1 MTFSIVARSTDGES
15 WGVAVASKFLAV
27 GAVVPAAV
35 AQVGAIAT
43 QADANVAYKGLAL
56 SHLDDGATAS
66 VALQRLLEEDDGRDE
81 RQVGIVDAEG
91 GSATHTGHACLDW
104 AGGVIGDGYAIQGNI
119 LAGEF
124 VVAAMQDAFEASDGD
139 EPLAR
144 RLLAALSAGDDAG
157 GDRRGRQSAALLVVR
172 DGAGYGGGD
181 DIAADLRVDD
191 HPDPVTELARLLD
204 LNDLYLTASTETE
217 RVDITPDLQAEIE
230 HLVHERGF
238 PDLNSWVGTENYE
251 MRVDPNGDVDRR
263 EGPRDPPLH
272 GRRPGPDRMSVLAI
286 DAGTT
291 GVTAVV
297 VTPDG
302 RIAAKGY
309 QEFAQHFPQPGWV
322 EHAPE
327 EIWQATLEATRAVL
341 ASYDASQLQAVGI
354 TNQRETVLLWD
365 RETLGSPRRAI
376 VWQDRR
382 TAAICDRLRD
392 EGHEERVTELTG
404 LRLDPYFS
412 GTKLT
417 WLAEHEPHTWA
428 LVESGRYAVG
438 TVDSYLVARMTRG
451 TWHVTDVS
459 NASRTLL
466 MDLSTG
472 EWSDELCD
480 LFGVPRDALPDL
492 VPNWGEIATTDPS
505 SFCGLEL
512 PIAGMAGDQQSALF
526 GQTCFDAGD
535 AKCTYGTGSF
545 ILTNTGSSLER
556 SDAGLLS
563 TAAWRSPDGEL
574 TYALEGAIFVTG
586 AAVQWLRDGLQI
598 VGSAAETEAI
608 AATVDSSDGVVFVPA
623 LTGLGAP
630 HWDPHARGTI
640 LGLTRG
646 TTRAHLV
653 RATLE
658 AIAFEVRDVLATMPG
673 ADSSPLRVDGGA
685 SANDLLCRIQA
696 DQLGVPVER
705 PRIVETTALG
715 AAFLAGLGRRRLG
728 LHRRP
733 PRDLAAR
740 PAFRA
745 RGRPGDRRRG
755 VRPLAGRRRALQG
768 LGLRLTHP
776 PLLTCGQLG

>member
-1 MTFSIVARSTDGES
+1 
-15 WGVAVASKFLAV
+15 
-27 GAVVPAAV
+27 
-35 AQVGAIAT
+35 
-43 QADANVAYKGLAL
+43 
-56 SHLDDGATAS
+56 
-66 VALQRLLEEDDGRDE
+66 
-81 RQVGIVDAEG
+81 
-91 GSATHTGHACLDW
+91 
-104 AGGVIGDGYAIQGNI
+104 
-119 LAGEF
+119 
-124 VVAAMQDAFEASDGD
+124 
-139 EPLAR
+139 
-144 RLLAALSAGDDAG
+144 
-157 GDRRGRQSAALLVVR
+157 
-172 DGAGYGGGD
+172 
-181 DIAADLRVDD
+181 
-191 HPDPVTELARLLD
+191 
-204 LNDLYLTASTETE
+204 
-217 RVDITPDLQAEIE
+217 
-230 HLVHERGF
+230 
-238 PDLNSWVGTENYE
+238 
-251 MRVDPNGDVDRR
+251 
-263 EGPRDPPLH
+263 
-272 GRRPGPDRMSVLAI
+272 MSVLAI

-302 RIAAKGY
+302 RIAARGY
-309 QEFAQHFPQPGWV
+309 QEFAQHFPRPGWV

-327 EIWQATLEATRAVL
+327 EIWQATLEATREVL

-382 TAAICDRLRD
+382 TASICERLRD
-392 EGHEERVTELTG
+392 EGHESRVAELTG

-417 WLAEHEPHTWA
+417 WLRENEPHTWD

-459 NASRTLL
+459 NACRTLL
-466 MDLSTG
+466 LDLNTG
-472 EWSDELCD
+472 DWSDELCA

-492 VPNWGEIATTDPS
+492 VPNWGEIATTDPAT
-505 SFCGLEL
+505 FCGLSL
-512 PIAGMAGDQQSALF
+512 PISGMAGDQQSALF
-526 GQTCFDAGD
+526 GQTCFEPGD

-563 TAAWRSPDGEL
+563 TAAWRGPDGEL

-598 VGSAAETEAI
+598 VGSAEETAAI

-630 HWDPHARGTI
+630 HWDPRARGLI
-640 LGLTRG
+640 IGLTRG
-646 TTRAHLV
+646 TTRAHIV

-673 ADSSPLRVDGGA
+673 TDSSPLRVDGGA
-685 SANDLLCRIQA
+685 SANDLLCQLQA

-705 PRIVETTALG
+705 PEIIETTALG
-715 AAFLAGLGRRRLG
+715 AAFLAGLGVGVWDSTDDLRETWRLDARFEPTENAG
-728 LHRRP
+728 AR
-733 PRDLAAR
+733 AA
-740 PAFRA
+740 ADA
-745 RGRPGDRRRG
+745 AYALWQEG
-755 VRPLAGRRRALQG
+755 VRRSLAWAQ
-768 LGLRLTHP
+768 
-776 PLLTCGQLG
+776 